1 MIFPLTFVKFH
12 SMSQP
17 SFYNPVRKL
26 NDDVC
31 ESISYRMCQICRK
44 GATMPTHTPVHGLKL
59 HINGKIFI
67 KRENEK

>member
-31 ESISYRMCQICRK
+31 ESISCRMCQICRK
-44 GATMPTHTPVHGLKL
+44 GATMPTHTQVHG
-59 HINGKIFI
+59 
-67 KRENEK
+67 

>member
-1 MIFPLTFVKFH
+1 MIFRLTFVKFH

-44 GATMPTHTPVHGLKL
+44 GATMPTQT
-59 HINGKIFI
+59 
-67 KRENEK
+67 

>member
-1 MIFPLTFVKFH
+1 
-12 SMSQP
+12 MSQP

-44 GATMPTHTPVHGLKL
+44 EATMPTHTQVHGLKL
-59 HINGKIFI
+59 DINGKNVYK
-67 KRENEK
+67 KRKLKIRP